1 MESTLCRYS
10 PLATHYS
17 HLSPTKGIRPP
28 GSAGKAAGVEEGLLL
43 GPGGTAQHR
52 VAVREA
58 AEAADDVGMLL
69 GIFGES
75 IIAVAAR
82 QHQAVFL
89 VRKILRMHERQIE
102 KLALGM
108 RELPVEASGDR
119 TIRDGT
125 GERVSPVGAGV
136 AAEHIARELVE
147 HDGERECALR
157 RLFPR

>member
-58 AEAADDVGMLL
+58 AEDVGMLL

-82 QHQAVFL
+82 QHQAAFL

-108 RELPVEASGDR
+108 RELPVEAPGDR
-119 TIRDGT
+119 TIRD
-125 GERVSPVGAGV
+125 
-136 AAEHIARELVE
+136 
-147 HDGERECALR
+147 
-157 RLFPR
+157 